1 MNQTLGID
9 AANPHFNRIDKILK
23 NESEATKLE
32 VYKLIYE
39 LDLDPEDPIFLFAVM
54 LVDVKV
60 LINSEPT
67 KIKEIFDVF
76 NEEIKKWTEQN
87 VQTLQRIAQKAEL
100 TERIAENTKIL
111 NDLLKEL
118 LTASTTL
125 IEPLQKSSANS
136 LNSISQLKTSTIR
149 LESLMESL
157 LEENQNL
164 NRSNQELSARL
175 SNPQLLRKSSSLSP
189 LPLTNPKLVV
199 STFILTNV
207 LILSGLGLL
216 FFPLMEM
223 RKQVEWLLFKA
234 NRQEC
239 LAGIKSPQSPECA
252 GIKL

>member
-1 MNQTLGID
+1 MINVNG
-9 AANPHFNRIDKILK
+9 ANPHLARIDKILR
-23 NESEATKLE
+23 NESETTKLE

-39 LDLDPEDPIFLFAVM
+39 LDLDPEDPIFLFAVL
-54 LVDVKV
+54 LVDVKI

-67 KIKEIFDVF
+67 KIKEIFDIF
-76 NEEIKKWTEQN
+76 NQEIKKWTEQN
-87 VQTLQRIAQKAEL
+87 VQTLERIAQKAEL
-100 TERIAENTKIL
+100 TERIATNTKIL

-136 LNSISQLKTSTIR
+136 LNSISQLKTSIIR

-157 LEENQNL
+157 LEENQSL

-175 SNPQLLRKSSSLSP
+175 GNPQLLKKGSSQSP
-189 LPLTNPKLVV
+189 LQLTNLKWIISLIMI
-199 STFILTNV
+199 FGILN
-207 LILSGLGLL
+207 LLGLTLL
-216 FFPLMEM
+216 FFPTWET
-223 RKQVEWLLFKA
+223 RKQVKWLLFKA

-252 GIKL
+252 GITK